1 MTWIYIILAV
11 IAIAGVLML
20 FKWPGAA
27 LGYIYCVGTGTALS
41 VKLIGG
47 IARGDEIFYCLLIG
61 AGIGAV
67 FGLAFAVGLHSSH
80 YSIAIYL
87 IGALLLPILMVIVG
101 FFLILA
107 LGIVAMFMHGDGD
120 NVIISTLIMVGLIG
134 GIVGGGGSILVI
146 ILDN

>member
-1 MTWIYIILAV
+1 MTWIYIVLAV
-11 IAIAGVLML
+11 IALAGVLML
-20 FKWPGAA
+20 LKWPGAA
-27 LGYIYCVGTGTALS
+27 LGYIYCVGVGTALS

-61 AGIGAV
+61 AGIGAA
-67 FGLAFAVGLHSSH
+67 FGLFYAVALHSSE
-80 YSIAIYL
+80 YSIGVIL
-87 IGALLLPILMVIVG
+87 GGALLLPILMVIVG
-101 FFLILA
+101 FFLILV

-120 NVIISTLIMVGLIG
+120 NVIISALIMVGLIG

>member
-20 FKWPGAA
+20 LKWPGAA
-27 LGYIYCVGTGTALS
+27 LGYFYCVGVGTALS
-41 VKLIGG
+41 VRLIGG
-47 IARGDEIFYCLLIG
+47 IASGDEILYCLLIG

-67 FGLAFAVGLHSSH
+67 FGLFYAVALHASE
-80 YSIAIYL
+80 YSLGIIL

-101 FFLILA
+101 FVLVFA
-107 LGIVAMFMHGDGD
+107 LGIIGMFMHGDGD

-146 ILDN
+146 VLDN